1 MSIEKSGT
9 VKEDAFFTILKLHG
23 MDLAES
29 EKNRLKKGFSRA
41 NKISY
46 NDALHSINIDLD
58 SAVLNEEKW
67 TVPEK
72 ASGAK
77 AQEAQN
83 SLMPGKA
90 VSHLSRMSL
99 AEFDERQ
106 GEMQREISNFGNA
119 GNVAAPSRAGG
130 SKAGGAAAD
139 QVSIAPSSVSKQ
151 V

>member
-1 MSIEKSGT
+1 MLTFLLGLDKSGL

-23 MDLAES
+23 MDLSGAE
-29 EKNRLKKGFSRA
+29 KTRLKKNYSRA
-41 NKISY
+41 NKINFSE
-46 NDALHSINIDLD
+46 ALTAINIDLD

-67 TVPEK
+67 QVQA
-72 ASGAK
+72 ASGK

-106 GEMQREISNFGNA
+106 NEMKKEITQTFHGDGQDS
-119 GNVAAPSRAGG
+119 
-130 SKAGGAAAD
+130 
-139 QVSIAPSSVSKQ
+139 
-151 V
+151 